1 MILGGALRHGRGR
14 PPPRALR
21 APGRGDDAH
30 ALSSLHGAPHI
41 AGARDPQPA
50 RAHLL
55 HEAESPQPLR
65 IGERRRIAAE
75 LAAVQ
80 LEAEELEPFLE
91 PHEPEHPA
99 APGGSGL
106 GGKPLPQAPERSG
119 VEAGDH
125 DLALGHQHPLDLAQ
139 HVVGVGVKLQHVR
152 QRDQVDALRSERQLQ
167 RVRRQRSAGLERQRK
182 TVGNAVLPQ
191 EIDLG
196 QADLQRPEAEHVV
209 YGAVKLCELPVE
221 HISPLGCGK
230 PPGKRRAP
238 AVILLRPVL
247 HEGMLQHAQ
256 DRSRQS
262 VQGQLCLDAAQR
274 DARRGGR
281 SRRSAPGARLSV
293 ARAARARGDSRH
305 PPPSGPCRRH
315 RRAGGD
321 ARGSGLWP
329 AQGTDPHADATGVRR
344 RQRSHPRAWRG
355 FLGDRHPRAYARAH
369 RLLWGRVAVLWR
381 YAVRVRLRA
390 SLRRHRRADVR
401 VAAEA
406 ARAARRDE
414 SVLRARVHA
423 REHRLR
429 QNRRAGQRGAQAARG
444 ARPAPARGG
453 QADAAEH
460 ARRGKGHQPL
470 PALPRARGGR
480 VGQQV
485 PRSAHSR
492 SCESIRR
499 NTGLEEPLLKN
510 KQVLAG
516 WLIAL
521 LQACASQPVPPEL
534 PVEQAAAAETASP
547 APPRVSPQPAL
558 PAASLPDAPGLAPF
572 EGEQRV
578 VQEPL
583 RGLRKIDRTER
594 PADLWQRI
602 RQGFAI
608 PDLDSA
614 LVEKHTAYFA
624 ARPEYL
630 QRVFDRSRLY
640 LYHIVEEIEKRGL
653 PTELALLPMVE
664 SAFNP
669 MAYSR
674 AHASRLWQFIP
685 GTGRRFELKQNWW
698 YDGRRDIVDS
708 TTAALDYL
716 TKLYELHGDWQ
727 LALASYNWGENGV
740 ARAIAKNRAARKP
753 TDYANLKMPAE
764 TRMYIPKLQALKN
777 IISNPALFGIVLDP
791 IPNAPYL

>member
-1 MILGGALRHGRGR
+1 M
-14 PPPRALR
+14 
-21 APGRGDDAH
+21 
-30 ALSSLHGAPHI
+30 LH
-41 AGARDPQPA
+41 
-50 RAHLL
+50 
-55 HEAESPQPLR
+55 
-65 IGERRRIAAE
+65 
-75 LAAVQ
+75 
-80 LEAEELEPFLE
+80 
-91 PHEPEHPA
+91 
-99 APGGSGL
+99 
-106 GGKPLPQAPERSG
+106 
-119 VEAGDH
+119 
-125 DLALGHQHPLDLAQ
+125 
-139 HVVGVGVKLQHVR
+139 
-152 QRDQVDALRSERQLQ
+152 
-167 RVRRQRSAGLERQRK
+167 
-182 TVGNAVLPQ
+182 
-191 EIDLG
+191 
-196 QADLQRPEAEHVV
+196 
-209 YGAVKLCELPVE
+209 
-221 HISPLGCGK
+221 
-230 PPGKRRAP
+230 
-238 AVILLRPVL
+238 
-247 HEGMLQHAQ
+247 HAQ

-293 ARAARARGDSRH
+293 ARAARARRDSRH
-305 PPPSGPCRRH
+305 APPSGPCRRH

-321 ARGSGLWP
+321 APGSRLWP
-329 AQGTDPHADATGVRR
+329 AQGTDPHADAAGVGR
-344 RQRSHPRAWRG
+344 RQRSHPRAWRR
-355 FLGDRHPRAYARAH
+355 FLGDRHPGAYARAH

-381 YAVRVRLRA
+381 YPVRLRLRA
-390 SLRRHRRADVR
+390 ALRRHRRADVR

-485 PRSAHSR
+485 PRSTHSR

-521 LQACASQPVPPEL
+521 LQACASQPVPPGL
-534 PVEQAAAAETASP
+534 PGEQAAGAETASP
-547 APPRVSPQPAL
+547 TPPPSPAPPPARPQPAL
-558 PAASLPDAPGLAPF
+558 PPATLPDASGLSPF

-608 PDLDSA
+608 QDLDSA

-674 AHASRLWQFIP
+674 AHASGLWQFIP

-698 YDGRRDIVDS
+698 YDGRRDIVAS
-708 TTAALDYL
+708 TRFPMRRI
-716 TKLYELHGDWQ
+716 
-727 LALASYNWGENGV
+727 SP
-740 ARAIAKNRAARKP
+740 P
-753 TDYANLKMPAE
+753 TRSCGTSTCSSPPSSPRCRSRNSSPS
-764 TRMYIPKLQALKN
+764 IPVSA
-777 IISNPALFGIVLDP
+777 GR
-791 IPNAPYL
+791 